1 LRSSR
6 KGKAEYQRT
15 MIKTDQV
22 PYLYLT
28 TIGWKSGEPHEIEI
42 WFTTFRD
49 RYYVISEKRER
60 SHWVQN
66 IRHNPIVAF
75 RIDEHSYT
83 GTARVVEAT
92 DEPDLS
98 QHISNLSSAKYDWG
112 DGLVV
117 ELTPNQG
124 EAR

>member
-1 LRSSR
+1 
-6 KGKAEYQRT
+6 

-28 TIGWKSGEPHEIEI
+28 TIGWKSGRPHEIEI
-42 WFTTFRD
+42 WFTTFED
-49 RYYVISEKRER
+49 CYYVISEKRER

-66 IRHNPIVAF
+66 IRHNLDVVF

-98 QHISNLSSAKYDWG
+98 QHISNLSIEKYGWG
-112 DGLVV
+112 DGLIV
-117 ELTPNQG
+117 ELAPNQG